1 MASISSIGVGSGLD
15 LSALLKDLRTSEEAA
30 LTTITTRQ
38 SRESSRL
45 SAYGQLSNVI
55 EKLQTAAKAFEGT
68 TTFGQFTT
76 TQTGESFTS
85 SATSKAVAGT
95 YKINV
100 QSLASSQTLIA
111 AGQADKAAQNGTGGD
126 ITFTLANGESKT
138 VSLGNGTSLNDI
150 AAAIN
155 ADPEL
160 GINATIINDGDANT
174 PFRLMFTT
182 AETGTQAAISNIS
195 VINNDGDLGKLL
207 DINNNNNMS
216 EQAATDAQVEING
229 IVISNGSNTLEDVIE
244 GVTLNLSKADGE
256 VQTLTV
262 SKDDS
267 KAKSAIKSFVDAYNS
282 AQAFIKTNTAYNEA
296 SGGSVLIGDSTTR
309 TAQTRLRDILNI
321 EADSGGVFSRL
332 SEIGITTQIDGS
344 LKIDDEKLDKAL
356 SSNRDD
362 VAKLFQGTNG
372 IASRT
377 ESITKALI
385 NSTDGIVTTA
395 RTGAQKIIDD
405 LGEQLIRK
413 QEQID
418 AKMEI
423 YRIQFTKLDSLIA
436 QMNSTSEYLTQQFAA
451 MNSSSNN
458 K

>member
-68 TTFGQFTT
+68 TTFGQFAT

-85 SATSKAVAGT
+85 SAGTKAVAGT
-95 YKINV
+95 YRITVKT
-100 QSLASSQTLIA
+100 LASSQTLTA

-126 ITFTLANGESKT
+126 ITFTLANRESKT

-160 GINATIINDGDANT
+160 GINATIINDGSSE

-182 AETGTQAAISNIS
+182 VETGTQAAISAIS
-195 VINNDGDLGKLL
+195 VSDNSGDLNSLL
-207 DINNNNNMS
+207 NIDNMS
-216 EQAATDAQVEING
+216 QQAATDAEAKING
-229 IVISNGSNTLEDVIE
+229 ITITKGSNTLEDVIE

-262 SKDDS
+262 SKDDD
-267 KAKSAIKSFVDAYNS
+267 KAKAAIKSFVDAYNS

-321 EADSGGVFSRL
+321 ESGNESAFSTL
-332 SEIGITTQIDGS
+332 SEIGISTQLDGS
-344 LKIDDEKLDKAL
+344 LKIDDEKLSKAL
-356 SSNRDD
+356 DTNRDD
-362 VAKLFQGTNG
+362 VAKLFQGTSG
-372 IASRT
+372 LASRT

-451 MNSSSNN
+451 MNSSNNN

>member
-68 TTFGQFTT
+68 TTFGQFAT

-182 AETGTQAAISNIS
+182 AETGTQAAISNIKVS
-195 VINNDGDLGKLL
+195 NNDGDLGNLL
-207 DINNNNNMS
+207 DIDKMS

-262 SKDDS
+262 SKDDD
-267 KAKSAIKSFVDAYNS
+267 KAKAAIKSFVDAYNS

-344 LKIDDEKLDKAL
+344 LKIDDEKLSKAL
-356 SSNRDD
+356 DTNRDD

-451 MNSSSNN
+451 MNSSNN

>member
-1 MASISSIGVGSGLD
+1 MANISSIGVGSGLD
-15 LSALLKDLRTSEEAA
+15 LSTLLTNLRTSEESA
-30 LTTITTRQ
+30 LTTITNRQ
-38 SRESSRL
+38 KQESARL

-68 TTFGQFTT
+68 TTFGQYAT

-182 AETGTQAAISNIS
+182 AETGTQAAISNIKVS
-195 VINNDGDLGKLL
+195 NHDGDLGNLL
-207 DINNNNNMS
+207 DIDKMS
-216 EQAATDAQVEING
+216 GQAATDAQVEING

-262 SKDDS
+262 SKDDD
-267 KAKSAIKSFVDAYNS
+267 KAKAAIKSFVDAYNS

-344 LKIDDEKLDKAL
+344 LKIDDEKLSKAL
-356 SSNRDD
+356 DTNRDD

-451 MNSSSNN
+451 MNSSNN

>member
-15 LSALLKDLRTSEEAA
+15 LSALLNNLRTSEEAA

-68 TTFGQFTT
+68 TTFGQFAT

-85 SATSKAVAGT
+85 SAGTKAVAGT
-95 YKINV
+95 YRITV
-100 QSLASSQTLIA
+100 ETLASSQTRITT
-111 AGQADKAAQNGTGGD
+111 GQASKSSQIGSGGD
-126 ITFTLANGESKT
+126 ISFTFANGETKT
-138 VSLGNGTSLNDI
+138 LSLSNGSSLQDV

-160 GINATIINDGDANT
+160 GINATIINDGNEST

-182 AETGTQAAISNIS
+182 AETGTEAAITGIS
-195 VINNDGDLGKLL
+195 VSGNSELDGLL
-207 DINNNNNMS
+207 STMT
-216 EQAATDAQVEING
+216 EQQTATNAKISING
-229 IVISNGSNTLEDVIE
+229 LEITSSSNTLEDVIE

-262 SKDDS
+262 SKDDD
-267 KAKSAIKSFVDAYNS
+267 KAKTAIKEFVDAYNA
-282 AQAFIKTNTAYNEA
+282 AQKFIKSSTAYNE
-296 SGGSVLIGDSTTR
+296 STGGSTLNGDSTTR
-309 TAQTRLRDILNI
+309 TVQTRLRDILNI
-321 EADSGGVFSRL
+321 QSGNESMFHTL
-332 SEIGITTQIDGS
+332 SEIGITTELDGS
-344 LKIDDEKLDKAL
+344 LKLDEAKLDKAL

-362 VAKLFQGTNG
+362 VTKLFQGTNG

-377 ESITKALI
+377 ETITKALI

-395 RTGAQKIIDD
+395 KQGTQRIIDD
-405 LGEQLIRK
+405 LDKQLIRK

-423 YRIQFTKLDSLIA
+423 YRQQFSQLDSLMA
-436 QMNSTSEYLTQQFAA
+436 QMNSTSEYLMQQFAT
-451 MNSSSNN
+451 MNNSSNT
-458 K
+458 

>member
-68 TTFGQFTT
+68 TTFGQFAT

-182 AETGTQAAISNIS
+182 AETGTQAAISNIKVS
-195 VINNDGDLGKLL
+195 NHDGDLGNLL
-207 DINNNNNMS
+207 DIDKMS
-216 EQAATDAQVEING
+216 GQAATDAQVEING

-262 SKDDS
+262 SKDDD
-267 KAKSAIKSFVDAYNS
+267 KAKAAIKSFVDAYNS

>member
-68 TTFGQFTT
+68 TTFGQFAT

-182 AETGTQAAISNIS
+182 AETGTQAAISNIKVS
-195 VINNDGDLGKLL
+195 NNDGDLGNLL
-207 DINNNNNMS
+207 DIDKMS

-262 SKDDS
+262 SKDDD
-267 KAKSAIKSFVDAYNS
+267 KAKAAIKSFVDAYNS

-344 LKIDDEKLDKAL
+344 LKIDDEKLSKAL
-356 SSNRDD
+356 DTNRDD

>member
-15 LSALLKDLRTSEEAA
+15 LSALLNDLRTSEEAA

-68 TTFGQFTT
+68 TTFGQFAT

-182 AETGTQAAISNIS
+182 AETGTQAAIRDIS
-195 VINNDGDLGKLL
+195 VSNNDGDLGNLL
-207 DINNNNNMS
+207 DINNNNMS

-229 IVISNGSNTLEDVIE
+229 IAISNGSNTLEDVIE

-262 SKDDS
+262 SKDDD
-267 KAKSAIKSFVDAYNS
+267 KAKAAIKSFVDAYNS

-362 VAKLFQGTNG
+362 VTKLFQGTNG

-451 MNSSSNN
+451 MNSSNNN